1 MDFLKFLNNGYD
13 PALILGHGALGF
25 RPYRIIEGTGRHTQI
40 HGNYS
45 QTQVM
50 SIPPQDLKI
59 DVVERDK
66 KGKVKKIL
74 QTLDLNSTSQKVSD
88 ILGNKDND
96 NDDIINLIT
105 LSGHIMT
112 KEFEEQREEDERRQ
126 KEYRKLIKKNPKLKE
141 LYEMEHKPKEPEPP
155 KGETDV
161 EFYKRRIIEIEK
173 EIEKEETEH
182 LLINPTGINRSVEA
196 LREQLKEYNEK
207 LKEAEGKVK
216 TKYKPGKR
224 GNVKLNTESIQH
236 IEDFNF
242 TQLKKKFIKEYAGVI
257 DFINSNDE
265 VVDLD
270 ELATLNESYFPP
282 AYIDNTIAN
291 TELWKEKSKAIYGKD
306 VSLKAGGILEKNL
319 TVNEDEDMP
328 EEVRIKRN
336 LAEIITGI
344 NSDFKDM
351 DTNLKNNG
359 YSGETSTFYDAYNK
373 QAKVLAEIKKYTT
386 YGNKKEEVEAF
397 MTHEHSYNSLLEV
410 RRENMNNYW
419 NFLRQQIMK
428 LWNIYLTGK
437 NSQAIIRISELLDSI
452 TNDEYDFS
460 IEKFELLYRKNN
472 NYVGIPIGINK
483 FPIPSPSNWNESI
496 SPNTLDDVKHIREK
510 RKTNYEFKITKTYK
524 IKRVIDHNKTSGD
537 SNTETL
543 DEVLFDDDEKYD
555 VVFIVLLDDSLLFFN
570 LSDYLRKTKDEPI
583 NLFELT
589 DSYYTDTK
597 KGEYDSLN
605 IPIELFTPIDLMDR
619 DENDEPFFYGGEK
632 FKKVKQGKTFTSV
645 PNKTKQYDSYVNNV
659 KKEIKEYTEEQEKIK
674 KKKVNKSTKGKI
686 INI

>member
-1 MDFLKFLNNGYD
+1 
-13 PALILGHGALGF
+13 
-25 RPYRIIEGTGRHTQI
+25 
-40 HGNYS
+40 
-45 QTQVM
+45 
-50 SIPPQDLKI
+50 
-59 DVVERDK
+59 
-66 KGKVKKIL
+66 
-74 QTLDLNSTSQKVSD
+74 
-88 ILGNKDND
+88 
-96 NDDIINLIT
+96 
-105 LSGHIMT
+105 
-112 KEFEEQREEDERRQ
+112 
-126 KEYRKLIKKNPKLKE
+126 
-141 LYEMEHKPKEPEPP
+141 
-155 KGETDV
+155 
-161 EFYKRRIIEIEK
+161 
-173 EIEKEETEH
+173 
-182 LLINPTGINRSVEA
+182 
-196 LREQLKEYNEK
+196 
-207 LKEAEGKVK
+207 
-216 TKYKPGKR
+216 
-224 GNVKLNTESIQH
+224 
-236 IEDFNF
+236 
-242 TQLKKKFIKEYAGVI
+242 
-257 DFINSNDE
+257 
-265 VVDLD
+265 
-270 ELATLNESYFPP
+270 
-282 AYIDNTIAN
+282 
-291 TELWKEKSKAIYGKD
+291 
-306 VSLKAGGILEKNL
+306 
-319 TVNEDEDMP
+319 
-328 EEVRIKRN
+328 
-336 LAEIITGI
+336 
-344 NSDFKDM
+344 
-351 DTNLKNNG
+351 
-359 YSGETSTFYDAYNK
+359 
-373 QAKVLAEIKKYTT
+373 
-386 YGNKKEEVEAF
+386 
-397 MTHEHSYNSLLEV
+397 
-410 RRENMNNYW
+410 
-419 NFLRQQIMK
+419 MK